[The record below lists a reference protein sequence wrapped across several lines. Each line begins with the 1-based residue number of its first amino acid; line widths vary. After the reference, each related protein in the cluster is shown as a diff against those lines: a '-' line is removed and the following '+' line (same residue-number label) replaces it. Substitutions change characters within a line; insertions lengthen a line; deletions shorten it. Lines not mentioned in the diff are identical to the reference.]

1 VLVNTTLMIIWAL
14 SATVAHGPTGL
25 EFAAHPAGLESSGPR
40 VLDEARGELSV
51 AYKTAKPG
59 RRFTVTTFVYQK
71 LPPASQPGESLEHQL
86 ESVRMTV
93 AGRYTAF
100 ECRPWVP
107 KARPGM
113 SGLEC
118 HGRAPEYGDG
128 PLVTFIG
135 LEDVRGWWL
144 KVRATAKAEER
155 DESESDLQ
163 AVVAGITSRPTT
175 AKE

>member
-1 VLVNTTLMIIWAL
+1 VLGNTTLMIIWAV
-14 SATVAHGPTGL
+14 SVTVTHDATGL
-25 EFAAHPAGLESSGPR
+25 AFAAHPAGLESSGPR

-51 AYKTAKPG
+51 AYKTQKPG

-71 LPPASQPGESLEHQL
+71 LPPASRPGESLEHQL
-86 ESVRMTV
+86 ESVRATV
-93 AGRYTAF
+93 AGKYTAF

-107 KARPGM
+107 KARHGM

-118 HGRAPEYGDG
+118 HGGAPEYGDG

-144 KVRATAKAEER
+144 KVRATARAEER

-163 AVVAGITSRPTT
+163 AVVAGITSSPINE
-175 AKE
+175 K